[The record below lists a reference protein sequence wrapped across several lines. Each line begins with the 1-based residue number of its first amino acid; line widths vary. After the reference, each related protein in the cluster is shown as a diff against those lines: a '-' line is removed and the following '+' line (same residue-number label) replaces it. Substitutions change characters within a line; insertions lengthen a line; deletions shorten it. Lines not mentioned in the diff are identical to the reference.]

1 MQSSPF
7 HTNKI
12 FDGKFSML
20 NVPKTTKNS
29 SWRLVKDVDDKT
41 VSFVYKLV
49 NNEVDSKVVET
60 KNNLMKE
67 QIKIL

>member
-29 SWRLVKDVDDKT
+29 SWRLVKDVDEKT
-41 VSFVYKLV
+41 GSFVLSLLITKLTQ
-49 NNEVDSKVVET
+49 K
-60 KNNLMKE
+60 L
-67 QIKIL
+67 